1 MYDKAKRKAG
11 IPNRGDVLMA
21 RTTIGKLII
30 AFFLL
35 LDALFMLSVFLAFIR
50 NLITFIVGIGYPESK
65 TFIFAFIGLVIDII
79 LLYLGYWV
87 GGRLWH
93 EIEE

>member
-1 MYDKAKRKAG
+1 
-11 IPNRGDVLMA
+11 MA
-21 RTTIGKLII
+21 RTAIGKLII

-35 LDALFMLSVFLAFIR
+35 LDGLFMLSVFLALIR
-50 NLITFIVGIGYPESK
+50 NLVTFIVGIEYPASK
-65 TFIFAFIGLVIDII
+65 TFIFAFIGLVIDVA

-87 GGRLWH
+87 GGRLWR

>member
-1 MYDKAKRKAG
+1 
-11 IPNRGDVLMA
+11 MA

-35 LDALFMLSVFLAFIR
+35 LDGLFLLSVFLAFIR
-50 NLITFIVGIGYPESK
+50 NLITVIVGIGYPTSK
-65 TFIFAFIGLVIDII
+65 TLIFAFIGLIIDVI
-79 LLYLGYWV
+79 LLYLGYWA
-87 GGRLWH
+87 GERLWQ